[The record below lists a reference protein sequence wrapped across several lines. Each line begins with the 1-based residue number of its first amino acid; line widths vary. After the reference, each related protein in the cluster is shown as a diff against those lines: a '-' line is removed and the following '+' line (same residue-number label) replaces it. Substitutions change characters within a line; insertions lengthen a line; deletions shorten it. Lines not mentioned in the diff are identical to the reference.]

1 LGRSAQIGG
10 GLFLQSGSLFT
21 PLPDGNKQTR
31 HYALAI
37 APQTSAFGQNGF
49 MTTAK
54 SCFNLALG
62 FEFDCAPTVHERV
75 VLRLL
80 GLVFERKQMPRVV
93 VNASH

>member
-62 FEFDCAPTVHERV
+62 FEFDVTS
-75 VLRLL
+75 LRLCTNCART
-80 GLVFERKQMPRVV
+80 GCFETVGV
-93 VNASH
+93 SL